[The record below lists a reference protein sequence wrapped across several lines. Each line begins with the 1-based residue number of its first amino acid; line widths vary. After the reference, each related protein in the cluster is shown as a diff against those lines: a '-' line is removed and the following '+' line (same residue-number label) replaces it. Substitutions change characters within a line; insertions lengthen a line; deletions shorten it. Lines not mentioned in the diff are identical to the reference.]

1 MVRISKL
8 LNEYKKKLKLCYFYL
23 FFYKKRVSY
32 ICYENVLQRRNKGIQ
47 KSRRCGYADL
57 FAFWRE
63 KKLLI
68 CNSIKSIYTS
78 YELTNC

>member
-1 MVRISKL
+1 M
-8 LNEYKKKLKLCYFYL
+8 L
-23 FFYKKRVSY
+23 FLSIFLWKRVSY

-63 KKLLI
+63 NQLVKI
-68 CNSIKSIYTS
+68 
-78 YELTNC
+78 